1 MNSNNPTYL
10 VPDWPAPKSVRSA
23 ITLRTAG
30 CSQAPFDSFNLA
42 DHVGDHPSAVAAN
55 RQALT
60 QLLQLPSEPIWL
72 HQVHGSEV
80 VYGPEAAQKTTA
92 DACYTDV
99 LGQVCAVMTADCL
112 PVLFC
117 NQQGTKIAAA
127 HAGWRGLCAGILRN
141 TASYFSPDETIF
153 AYLGPA
159 IGPQV
164 FEVGAEVREAF
175 LSSAQNTQHQAMI
188 DSAFRWSDDSRYLAD
203 LYALAR
209 AELACCGID
218 NVYGGDFCTHS
229 QSEQFFSY
237 RRNQITGRTAS
248 LVWLESL

>member
-1 MNSNNPTYL
+1 MNSNNATYL
-10 VPDWPAPKSVRSA
+10 VPDWPAPSSVKSA

-30 CSQAPFDSFNLA
+30 SSQAPFDAFNIA
-42 DHVGDHPSAVAAN
+42 DHVGDSPSAVIAN
-55 RQALT
+55 RLALT
-60 QLLQLPSEPIWL
+60 QLLGLPSEPIWL
-72 HQVHGSEV
+72 QQVHGNEV
-80 VYGPEAAQKTTA
+80 VYGPEVSCKVAA
-92 DACYTDV
+92 DACYTDA

-141 TASYFSPDETIF
+141 TVSYFSPDETIF

-159 IGPQV
+159 IGPQI
-164 FEVGAEVREAF
+164 FEVGPEVREAF
-175 LSSAQNTQHQAMI
+175 LCGAQNTQHRARI
-188 DSAFRWSDDSRYLAD
+188 DSAFRSSDNSRYLAD

-209 AELACCGID
+209 AELSYCGVE
-218 NVYGGDFCTHS
+218 NVYGGDFCTYS
-229 QSEQFFSY
+229 QPEQFYSY